1 MEINMNLR
9 ATTLK
14 PHNDQTDNTR
24 MRFSLADPPIGSS
37 EVWTDLSEPQQQLVA
52 TTISKIC
59 QMVAHN
65 PAPDPESEGRS
76 YERID

>member
-1 MEINMNLR
+1 MNLR

-14 PHNDQTDNTR
+14 PHHDQTATTQ
-24 MRFSLADPPIGSS
+24 MRFILAAPPIGSS

-59 QMVAHN
+59 QMLAHH